1 MVWYQAMTLRELTRT
16 VIARVEEVS
25 GCPVVVSE
33 DASLKTL
40 AASRIARG
48 ENRIHSIS
56 FNPSAVRE
64 PDYLICYQ
72 CGFILRLFAVPAAGR
87 VDLASTAEGRQVV
100 QRLLTASDGPGKKL
114 KLPPETIETL
124 RDQLFDGLM
133 TQLRSIPI
141 GFRVDSWIMREY
153 PELLQLQ
160 RDMVMRQIKDNLAA
174 LSPDLKK
181 IAPKK
186 IYQCNVSMNAAFAD
200 FWAKRF
206 SVPSFS
212 VPYKAAGF
220 LKTGQELLVILEEIP
235 DDPSADRDLIDAW
248 MDRLNL
254 DGWYQWVPYQ
264 SPQSS

>member
-1 MVWYQAMTLRELTRT
+1 
-16 VIARVEEVS
+16 
-25 GCPVVVSE
+25 
-33 DASLKTL
+33 
-40 AASRIARG
+40 
-48 ENRIHSIS
+48 
-56 FNPSAVRE
+56 VRE

-206 SVPSFS
+206 SDPSFS